1 MRLAFGCLASG
12 SSGNSYLVK
21 SESTSILVDAG
32 ISGKKIFERLN
43 AFGVCGYPDG
53 VLITH
58 EHTDHIQGLPALMKK
73 GIHIYA
79 NDGTAGAIFNDP
91 SKADLFRI
99 VTGESFNIGDIRV
112 SSFPVSHD
120 AAEPVG
126 FSFEREGAC
135 ISIVTDTGY
144 VNDECLRYMEKAD
157 ILILESNHDENMLR
171 IGRYPWFLK
180 QRILG
185 SEGHLSNEAAAE
197 AVAGI
202 FTRENECGAS
212 KYRKL
217 LLAHLSKENNF
228 PEMAMATMSNIL
240 ESRGVSLG
248 KDISVE
254 TLSRT
259 EVSKLYIV

>member
-1 MRLAFGCLASG
+1 MRLALGCLASG

-21 SESTSILVDAG
+21 SDSTSILVDAG
-32 ISGKKIFERLN
+32 ISGKKILERLSL
-43 AFGVCGYPDG
+43 FGVSECPDG

-58 EHTDHIQGLPALMKK
+58 EHTDHIQGLPALLKK
-73 GIHIYA
+73 GVRVYA
-79 NDGTAGAIFNDP
+79 NERTASAIFRSSVQP
-91 SKADLFRI
+91 CYLPI
-99 VTGESFNIGDIRV
+99 TTGETFCIGDIKV
-112 SSFPVSHD
+112 SSFPGSHD

-135 ISIVTDTGY
+135 ISIVTDTGF
-144 VNDECLRYMEKAD
+144 VNDESFFFMKKAD
-157 ILILESNHDENMLR
+157 LLVLESNHDESMLR

-185 SEGHLSNEAAAE
+185 NEGHLSNEAAAE

-202 FTRENECGAS
+202 MCLERENGSS

-228 PEMAMATMSNIL
+228 PEMAMATMTNIM
-240 ESRGVSLG
+240 ESKGFSVGR
-248 KDISVE
+248 DISVE
-254 TLSRT
+254 TLSRN
-259 EVSKLYIV
+259 EASKMYIL